1 MTRVPRQPMAFRL
14 ERAEEAVRPLPGREP
29 AALKGPRI
37 TIEPE
42 EPQEAL
48 EPVAPDAAR
57 VGRPMRWGS
66 LLVMALAGIVSL
78 WAGLAMSRLIEELFA
93 RSDVLGWLAAGL
105 IALAGLAAL
114 AMVVR
119 EIIGLVRLARL
130 GSIREDAARALA
142 EDDAASAQAT
152 LSALKRIYAGRRDT
166 AWALG
171 RLAGHEKEVI
181 DPADRVRLAETDLM
195 TPLDEEAGRL
205 IARAARRVMILT
217 AVTPA
222 AALDILFVA
231 AQNLRMLRE
240 LAGLY
245 GGRPGLI
252 GTMRLARMVI
262 AHLAAAGALAMSDQ
276 FLQQF
281 IGHGLLGRL
290 SARFGE
296 GAVNGI
302 LTARIGLAAID
313 VCRPLPFAAATRP
326 GLPEFLTQVVSFG
339 ESGPATR

>member
-1 MTRVPRQPMAFRL
+1 MTRLPRVPTAFRL
-14 ERAEEAVRPLPGREP
+14 EREEDPVTPLAPREP
-29 AALKGPRI
+29 TALRGARI
-37 TIEPE
+37 TIEPD
-42 EPQEAL
+42 EPRDAPEL
-48 EPVAPDAAR
+48 EAPDPAR
-57 VGRPMRWGS
+57 VGRAMRWGS
-66 LLVMALAGIVSL
+66 LLVTALAGIVSL

-93 RSDVLGWLAAGL
+93 RSEMLGWLATGFM
-105 IALAGLAAL
+105 GLAAVAAL
-114 AMVVR
+114 AIIVR
-119 EIIGLVRLARL
+119 EIVGLVRLARL
-130 GSIREDAARALA
+130 GSVREDAARALA
-142 EDDAASAQAT
+142 EDDAASAQAV
-152 LSALKRIYAGRRDT
+152 LAALKRIYAGRRDT
-166 AWALG
+166 AWALD

-181 DPADRVRLAETDLM
+181 DPADRVRLAEADLM

-252 GTMRLARMVI
+252 GTMRLARLVI

-313 VCRPLPFAAATRP
+313 VCRPLPFSATARP
-326 GLPEFLTQVVSFG
+326 GLPEFLTQVVNFG
-339 ESGPATR
+339 ERKPVQR